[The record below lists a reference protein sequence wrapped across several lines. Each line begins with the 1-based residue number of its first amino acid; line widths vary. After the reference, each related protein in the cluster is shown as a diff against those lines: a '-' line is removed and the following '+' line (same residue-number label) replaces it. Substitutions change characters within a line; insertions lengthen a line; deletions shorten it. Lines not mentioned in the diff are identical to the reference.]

1 MKMMKVMIE
10 WVGLITFVFMLGV
23 LFRLGLVYDD
33 EPQEQENERV
43 HKEPQLFDLK
53 ADVVE

>member
-1 MKMMKVMIE
+1 MLKVVIE
-10 WVGLITFVFMLGV
+10 WVLMFTFVFMLEV